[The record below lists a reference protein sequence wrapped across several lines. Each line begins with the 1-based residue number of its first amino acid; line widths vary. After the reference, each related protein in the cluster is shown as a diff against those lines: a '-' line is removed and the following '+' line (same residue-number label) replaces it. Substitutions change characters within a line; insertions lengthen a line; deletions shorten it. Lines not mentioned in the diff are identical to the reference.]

1 MANIQIVVFKVGSE
15 NFGIDIEQVL
25 EIIDPQQVYKVP
37 ESPAFVEG
45 ISNIRNMVC
54 LVINLRTKFKLPSRE
69 HNDNTKIIVTGSNS
83 SPVGLLVDEVSEVMW
98 IDDSVI
104 DRTPES
110 LAKYE
115 KKDITGIAK
124 LENNIILIVDANQ
137 FIEKLG

>member
-1 MANIQIVVFKVGSE
+1 VEKSVLTGIQSS
-15 NFGIDIEQVL
+15 
-25 EIIDPQQVYKVP
+25 

-54 LVINLRTKFKLPSRE
+54 LVINLRTKFKHPSKE
-69 HNDNTKIIVTGSNS
+69 YDDNTKIIITGSNS

-104 DRTPES
+104 DRTSEN
-110 LAKYE
+110 LVKYE
-115 KKDITGIAK
+115 KKNISGIAK
-124 LENNIILIVDANQ
+124 LENSIILIMDTRQ